1 MSDETMSMLDDRIAE
16 LEDENAALQ
25 RENAALRADLL
36 IEEERS
42 IYWRDN
48 EAALRKEREEMR
60 KINEDEA
67 AIAANTIKFLKAE
80 NAALRKDK
88 ERMDWLVKNHQHF
101 MSQHTTNDPKMF
113 RSYVDTCISMWDKFE
128 RKG

>member
-48 EAALRKEREEMR
+48 ENKAM
-60 KINEDEA
+60 
-67 AIAANTIKFLKAE
+67 AE
-80 NAALRKDK
+80 NAALRDALEAQMKYQRELRAD
-88 ERMDWLVKNHQHF
+88 RDRLDWVLTPIGFFVVYGHIRDNLLLTRDNIDRAMGVKA
-101 MSQHTTNDPKMF
+101 
-113 RSYVDTCISMWDKFE
+113 
-128 RKG
+128 